1 MRILLVEDDVRLSA
15 ALVKLLQAD
24 NFAVDTAFNGTDG
37 QDAALTGIYD
47 ALVLD
52 VMLPGKDG
60 FQVLAALRQAGVK
73 TPVLM
78 LTARGGL
85 EDRVHGLETGA
96 DYYLPKPF
104 EERELLACLHA
115 LTRRK
120 ETTVVQE
127 LTFGNISLHREDAML
142 HCAETGK
149 SIRLPAREYQLMEI
163 FLRNPRQVLPR
174 ERLVERVWGFN
185 DEAEYNNL
193 AVYLSF
199 LRKKL
204 AFLGAKVELRAMRGL
219 GYMLEE
225 KT

>member
-1 MRILLVEDDVRLSA
+1 MRLSA

-37 QDAALTGIYD
+37 LDAALTGIYD

-85 EDRVHGLETGA
+85 EDRVHGL
-96 DYYLPKPF
+96 
-104 EERELLACLHA
+104 
-115 LTRRK
+115 
-120 ETTVVQE
+120 
-127 LTFGNISLHREDAML
+127 
-142 HCAETGK
+142 
-149 SIRLPAREYQLMEI
+149 
-163 FLRNPRQVLPR
+163 
-174 ERLVERVWGFN
+174 
-185 DEAEYNNL
+185 
-193 AVYLSF
+193 
-199 LRKKL
+199 
-204 AFLGAKVELRAMRGL
+204 

>member
-120 ETTVVQE
+120 ETTIVQE
-127 LTFGNISLHREDAML
+127 LAFGNISLHKEDAAL

-204 AFLGAKVELRAMRGL
+204 AFLGAEVELRAMRGL

>member
-1 MRILLVEDDVRLSA
+1 MRILLVEDDVRLSE
-15 ALVKLLQAD
+15 ALVKLLRAD

-37 QDAALTGIYD
+37 LDAALTGIYD

-78 LTARGGL
+78 LTARGDL

-127 LTFGNISLHREDAML
+127 LSFGNISLHQEDAAL
-142 HCAETGK
+142 CCTETGK
-149 SIRLPAREYQLMEI
+149 SIRLPAREYQLMEL
-163 FLRNPRQVLPR
+163 FMRNPRQILPR
-174 ERLVERVWGFN
+174 ERLVERVWGFQ

-204 AFLGAKVELRAMRGL
+204 MFLGAKVELRAMRGL